1 MSGKKIT
8 RRDFSKGV
16 AASAAGMTFVSA
28 CDMDNAQEIASS
40 LKHKNVLIIMMDQ
53 GTGLEVYNTLLQ
65 ILVIGF

>member
-40 LKHKNVLIIMMDQ
+40 LKQ
-53 GTGLEVYNTLLQ
+53 ST
-65 ILVIGF
+65 ILVIY